1 VKIKGTAPKGFIH
14 ERIAGSSCKHRNS
27 MRLFSTMGSSFST
40 DINIVLEKVFFTN
53 ANGMTTDR
61 CEMNELYYIL
71 KRCTRPVDSIW
82 NLPGI

>member
-1 VKIKGTAPKGFIH
+1 
-14 ERIAGSSCKHRNS
+14 

-71 KRCTRPVDSIW
+71 KRCTRPVE
-82 NLPGI
+82 